1 MSAESLE
8 MALRERGVPCRVEAF
23 DRLALV
29 VPDGP
34 CDGMEDAAMR
44 RETAALVRDH
54 GFTHVAVELLDEPAG
69 DAAVHRD

>member
-8 MALRERGVPCRVEAF
+8 MALRERGIPCRVEAF
-23 DRLALV
+23 DRLALL

-34 CDGMEDAAMR
+34 CAVEDAAMR